1 MNEIKGALAF
11 IAAANELSFTK
22 AARQLEVSPQAL
34 AASVA
39 RMESALAVRLFNR
52 STRSIALTEEG
63 KALLARIAPCM
74 QAFQQALA
82 SVRDRQDAP
91 SGLLR
96 ISTASAFGRRYVLPL
111 LPEFLTRFPEI
122 RLDIVFDDQK
132 VDLVRDGFDIAIRGG
147 NIADS
152 ALIAR
157 RICALKVITV
167 ASPKYLQHA
176 GIPRTPHD
184 LLGHRLIAL
193 RFASGTTASWDY
205 LVDAAQL
212 QLLPK
217 EPVLTLSDTESVGDA
232 AVGGLGI
239 TRVSQHFA
247 WPHLLAGRLKVLLAS
262 FNDPGQREL
271 VLHYPHREHIAPR
284 VRVFADFVLA
294 ALQQEESLQASAQRL
309 LAFAV

>member
-1 MNEIKGALAF
+1 MNEIKGVLAF
-11 IAAANELSFTK
+11 IAAANALSFTK
-22 AARQLEVSPQAL
+22 AARQLDVSPQAL
-34 AASVA
+34 AASIA
-39 RMESALAVRLFNR
+39 RMESALHVRLFNR

-63 KALLARIAPCM
+63 QTLLARIAPCL

-82 SVRDRQDAP
+82 SVRDRDDAP
-91 SGLLR
+91 SGTLR
-96 ISTASAFGRRYVLPL
+96 ISTASAFGRRYILPL
-111 LPEFLTRFPEI
+111 LPSFHARFPAI
-122 RLDIVFDDQK
+122 KLDIVFDDQK

-147 NIADS
+147 TIADS

-167 ASPKYLQHA
+167 ASPAYLQHA
-176 GIPRTPHD
+176 GIPKTPHD
-184 LLGHRLIAL
+184 LLQHRLIAL
-193 RFASGTTASWDY
+193 RFASGAYSSWDY
-205 LVDAAQL
+205 LIDGTQL

-217 EPVLTLSDTESVGDA
+217 EAALTLSDTESVGDA
-232 AVGGLGI
+232 AVAGLGI

-247 WPHLLAGRLKVLLAS
+247 WPHLLAGRLKLLLPS

-271 VLHYPHREHIAPR
+271 VLHYPHRDHVAPR